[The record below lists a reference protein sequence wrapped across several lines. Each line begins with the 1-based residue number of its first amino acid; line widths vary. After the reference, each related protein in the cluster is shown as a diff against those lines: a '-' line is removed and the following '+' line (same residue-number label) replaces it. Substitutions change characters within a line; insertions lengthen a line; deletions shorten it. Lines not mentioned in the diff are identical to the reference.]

1 MSIASEIQSLGT
13 NLTAAKNAVTTKGGT
28 VGDTGLAGLASEIA
42 TIPSGGGSA
51 SVLNGQK
58 VKLKAYSTTV
68 DANSFVGL
76 KNDTTSGTRVNIA
89 TSQSA
94 LHSISATKIDTD
106 KVFVVMRNSANLFAA
121 ICTVSNQTVT
131 AGATVQIA
139 SNANTNG
146 NNFYV
151 SAVTLTSSKV
161 FVAYSG
167 ANYPMGIVCDIS
179 GTTITAGT
187 SSTLA
192 EASNGYAFVRAVAL
206 DSTRALVTHRAG
218 SNLNGIVCTISGT
231 SITLGTDTR
240 ISSEDQSYYD
250 AYPTLASQ
258 DKIFVA
264 HRGAGSYQYLYA
276 TVCNISNNV
285 ITPGT
290 STKLSDVRYSAT
302 NACTATLSNDKV
314 FVSHALGALS
324 GVICTISGT
333 TVTHGA
339 EKQLG
344 ILSNEP
350 SIAVLRSD
358 KVFIAH
364 RGNINSSQLYGV
376 TCGVVNTSII
386 NSPEVAIDTNTT
398 YTSYGASAVALDDN
412 RVFIAHYY
420 SGYGACRVCTISDL
434 AVASSTSS
442 IDGLTAEEC
451 TKSTAGDVWVLNA

>member
-1 MSIASEIQSLGT
+1 MSIASELT
-13 NLTAAKNAVTTKGGT
+13 NLSTNISNAYDAVSAKGGT
-28 VGDTGLAGLASEIA
+28 IPANKNTANLATAISSI
-42 TIPSGGGSA
+42 SGGGSA

-58 VKLKAYSTTV
+58 AKLKAYSTTV
-68 DANSFVGL
+68 DANSFVEV
-76 KNDTTSGTRVNIA
+76 KNDTTSGTRLNI
-89 TSQSA
+89 TNSQSA
-94 LHSISATKIDTD
+94 LHSIAATKIDTD

-131 AGATVQIA
+131 AGAAVQIA
-139 SNANTNG
+139 SDANTNG

-218 SNLNGIVCTISGT
+218 SYLNGIVCTISGT

-264 HRGAGSYQYLYA
+264 HRGAGSSQYLYA

-290 STKLSDVRYSAT
+290 STRLSGIRYSAT

-364 RGNINSSQLYGV
+364 RGSTSSSQLYGV

-386 NSPEVAIDTNTT
+386 NSPEVAIDTNTS

-451 TKSTAGDVWVLNA
+451 TTSTAGDVWVLNA

>member
-1 MSIASEIQSLGT
+1 MSIANELTALST
-13 NLTAAKNAVTTKGGT
+13 NLSNAYDAVSNKGGT
-28 VGDTGLAGLASEIA
+28 IPANKNTANLADAINSI
-42 TIPSGGGSA
+42 SGGGSA

-58 VKLKAYSTTV
+58 IKLKAYSTTV
-68 DANSFVGL
+68 DANSFVEL

-89 TSQSA
+89 NSPSA
-94 LHSISATKIDTD
+94 LHSIAATKIDTD
-106 KVFVVMRNSANLFAA
+106 KVFVVMRNSSNLFVS

-131 AGATVQIA
+131 AGAAVQIA
-139 SNANTNG
+139 SDANTNN

-218 SNLNGIVCTISGT
+218 SYLNGIVCTISGT
-231 SITLGTDTR
+231 SITLGTDTM
-240 ISSEDQSYYD
+240 ISNQDQSYYD

-264 HRGAGSYQYLYA
+264 HRGAGSSQYLYA

-290 STKLSDVRYSAT
+290 STRLSDVKYSAT
-302 NACTATLSNDKV
+302 NACAATLSSDKV

-333 TVTHGA
+333 TVTYGA
-339 EKQLG
+339 EKNLG
-344 ILSNEP
+344 VLSNEA

-364 RGNINSSQLYGV
+364 RGSASSYNLYGV
-376 TCGVVNTSII
+376 TCRVVNTSII
-386 NSPEVAIDTNTT
+386 NSPEVAIDTGT

-451 TKSTAGDVWVLNA
+451 TTSTAGDVWVLNA

>member
-1 MSIASEIQSLGT
+1 MSIAAELTALST
-13 NLTAAKNAVTTKGGT
+13 NLSNAYDAVDNKGGT
-28 VGDTGLAGLASEIA
+28 IPANKNTANLADAINSI
-42 TIPSGGGSA
+42 SGGGSA

-58 VKLKAYSTTV
+58 IKLKAYSTTV
-68 DANSFVGL
+68 DANSFIEL

-131 AGATVQIA
+131 AGAAVQIA
-139 SNANTNG
+139 SDANTNG
-146 NNFYV
+146 NNCYV

-218 SNLNGIVCTISGT
+218 SYLNGIVCTISGT
-231 SITLGTDTR
+231 SITLGTDTI
-240 ISSEDQSYYD
+240 ISNQDQSYYD

-264 HRGAGSYQYLYA
+264 HRGAGATFNYLYA
-276 TVCNISNNV
+276 TVCTISNNV

-290 STKLSDVRYSAT
+290 STRLSDVRYSAT
-302 NACTATLSNDKV
+302 NACAATLSSDKV

-344 ILSNEP
+344 VLSNEA
-350 SIAVLRSD
+350 SVAVLGSD

-364 RGNINSSQLYGV
+364 RGSASSSNLYGV
-376 TCGVVNTSII
+376 TCRVVNTSII
-386 NSPEVAIDTNTT
+386 NSPEVAIDTGT
-398 YTSYGASAVALDDN
+398 YTSYGASAVTLDDN

-434 AVASSTSS
+434 AVASSASS

-451 TKSTAGDVWVLNA
+451 TTSTAGDVWVVSS

>member
-1 MSIASEIQSLGT
+1 MSIATELTALST
-13 NLTAAKNAVTTKGGT
+13 NLSNAYDAVSNKGGT
-28 VGDTGLAGLASEIA
+28 IPANKNTANLADAINSI
-42 TIPSGGGSA
+42 SGGGSA

-58 VKLKAYSTTV
+58 VKMKAYSTTV
-68 DANSFVGL
+68 DANSFVEL
-76 KNDTTSGTRVNIA
+76 KNDTISGTRVNIA

-94 LHSISATKIDTD
+94 LHSIAATKIDTD

-131 AGATVQIA
+131 AGAAVQIA
-139 SNANTNG
+139 SDANTNG
-146 NNFYV
+146 TNFYV

-167 ANYPMGIVCDIS
+167 TNYPMGIVCDIS

-218 SNLNGIVCTISGT
+218 SYLNGVVCTISGT

-264 HRGAGSYQYLYA
+264 HRGAGSSQYLYA
-276 TVCNISNNV
+276 TVCTISNNV
-285 ITPGT
+285 ITPEA
-290 STKLSDVRYSAT
+290 STRLSDVRYSAT
-302 NACTATLSNDKV
+302 NACAATLSNDKV
-314 FVSHALGALS
+314 FVSHALSALS

-339 EKQLG
+339 EKELG
-344 ILSNEP
+344 LLSSES

-364 RGNINSSQLYGV
+364 RGSANSSQLYGV
-376 TCGVVNTSII
+376 TCRVANTSII
-386 NSPEVAIDTNTT
+386 NSPEVAIDTSTT

-434 AVASSTSS
+434 AVASSASS

-451 TKSTAGDVWVLNA
+451 TTSTAGDVWVLNA